1 MAAPQ
6 PKLTPASL
14 AKNAGN
20 DAYKA
25 GDYAL
30 AVTHYTTALHASSPY
45 NVDAARS
52 SALVPRSRNEPQ
64 EIYLINRA
72 LAYIKLQQFVPS
84 CSRFVRQ
91 RRVLT
96 ESWRDQ
102 VRRGDRRLYGC
113 VGAQCPLVQGVL

>member
-14 AKNAGN
+14 AKQAGN

-30 AVTHYTTALHASSPY
+30 AIAHYTTALHASSPQ
-45 NVDAARS
+45 NVDTAWS
-52 SALVPRSRNEPQ
+52 SALAPRARNEPQ

-72 LAYIKLQQFVPS
+72 LAYIKLEQCVVS
-84 CSRFVRQ
+84 CSRALF
-91 RRVLT
+91 
-96 ESWRDQ
+96 E
-102 VRRGDRRLYGC
+102 RGEC
-113 VGAQCPLVQGVL
+113 